1 LAALWIRLRGSKTV
15 SLVREG
21 SRRPE
26 VISAEKARKRVA
38 VCLAVERSI
47 REGCAIGLRF

>member
-1 LAALWIRLRGSKTV
+1 VSGVTITRDCLRQVVTAFA
-15 SLVREG
+15 E
-21 SRRPE
+21 RRPL
-26 VISAEKARKRVA
+26 VSAEKARKRVA